1 MKFDKDEIKNS
12 LSIEQIEDIVA
23 ELGGEP
29 KSMGSFLTCRT
40 ICHGGDSHKLY
51 YYDNTKLF
59 KCFTEC
65 DETFDIFELIL
76 KIKKRSGEDWS
87 LYNAMIFVVNFFSLD
102 FEGDFYNDT
111 QSSPDWQFFSK
122 WSKSQLSDNKQK
134 IVDLKIYDDKILSNL
149 PQPRIINWERE
160 GITRE
165 VCLARNIRYDPK
177 NYGIVIPH
185 YNIDGQLVGIRE
197 RTVVKKDEIYGK
209 YKPAILNGKMYNH
222 PLGYNLYNLNYSKKA
237 IHNIQK
243 AIVFEG
249 EKSSLLFASY
259 FGVNNDISVA
269 CCGSSLISYQVELL
283 LSLGVQEIIIGFD
296 KQYKDV
302 GDKEWKAWT
311 KKLYKIH
318 DKYGKYVQISYL
330 FDKGDLLGY
339 KDSPIDK
346 GQDIFLEL
354 FKNRIII

>member
-76 KIKKRSGEDWS
+76 KIKKRNGEDWS

-102 FEGDFYNDT
+102 FERDFYNDT

-149 PQPRIINWERE
+149 PQPRIMNWERE

-177 NYGIVIPH
+177 NYGIIIPH

-197 RTVVKKDEIYGK
+197 RTVVKEDEIYGK

-222 PLGYNLYNLNYSKKA
+222 PLGYNLYNLNYSKEA

-302 GDKEWKAWT
+302 GDKEWKTWT